1 MVLRLSDAVIKRK
14 GEVWTREARLFL
26 STSRGKHRQHCDAP
40 PPSLALRQG
49 GPAVKPAAGEAL
61 ALAGRAKKR
70 ERFARTAPR
79 PLLPIRLGLGVLSL
93 LCTTWLRAVG

>member
-14 GEVWTREARLFL
+14 GEVWTREARLFW

-49 GPAVKPAAGEAL
+49 GPGSKTGYWRSARTSWTGQKERALRPYRSQAPLAHPAGT
-61 ALAGRAKKR
+61 GRA
-70 ERFARTAPR
+70 
-79 PLLPIRLGLGVLSL
+79 
-93 LCTTWLRAVG
+93 